1 MSRASAISSI
11 IFAQLRVLMVLVSVM
26 LISGS
31 AGASS
36 VQHDTRSVLSSH
48 SDQAVLSTTE
58 WRLVR
63 LPDLRLALEGGGGCL
78 IPQAS
83 WPEPPCDPKRVGF
96 GPTGS
101 DVPVSAPDRHW
112 SARAPPRL
120 PDVIGSRP
128 F

>member
-1 MSRASAISSI
+1 MNRASAISSI
-11 IFAQLRVLMVLVSVM
+11 ILAHLRVLMVLVSVI

-63 LPDLRLALEGGGGCL
+63 LPDLRLAPEGAGGGCP

-96 GPTGS
+96 VPTGS
-101 DVPVSAPDRHW
+101 DIPVSAPDWHW
-112 SARAPPRL
+112 SARAPPT
-120 PDVIGSRP
+120 IA
-128 F
+128 